1 MIVNENS
8 EILKISEFYEPRFAR
23 RLRLIRFREAL
34 SQHPALENVPL
45 HHPGGLCIYP
55 SPSFII
61 LLIDQSFHTFSTPVA
76 FMTTKR
82 FLSYLLVFLLG
93 FGIYAI
99 CAGKTLFLQSSAP
112 HYVYQAYS
120 FLHGRIDLLQ
130 LPPSIHDLIS
140 FEGKWYV
147 PGAPAPAIIMMLPVA
162 ILGLKTS
169 DIFFN
174 VLLAAINVVL
184 IYDLLGLLAS
194 DPRLS
199 HPISESLRRW
209 LTLFF
214 ALGTT
219 HWYLGAL
226 GSVLFNAQLLAV
238 ACMILF
244 VRDTLTGA
252 SSWRPG
258 FWLGI
263 AFMARPTT
271 IFAITFYFFL
281 VMLQNKN
288 WKSLI
293 LRVLPTLCVLGVF
306 VAVTFAHNFLRFH
319 SPGNFG
325 YEYAQGRPVLI
336 EAYRQFGGFNP
347 VFIPCNLYVA
357 TIAIPFG
364 VEIFPG
370 VLNNLCAHLISTQKP
385 GAFPIELLGSSMF
398 LTMPPLF
405 YLFRARWRDP
415 LVRAALLACLSIFVP
430 LLLYHNTGAS
440 QFGYR
445 YSLDMIV
452 FLLILVASGIGEITA
467 RSRLIIIA
475 SIFINLTG
483 FLLMFYYYYGYEWFK
498 MWW

>member
-1 MIVNENS
+1 MIS
-8 EILKISEFYEPRFAR
+8 
-23 RLRLIRFREAL
+23 
-34 SQHPALENVPL
+34 
-45 HHPGGLCIYP
+45 
-55 SPSFII
+55 
-61 LLIDQSFHTFSTPVA
+61 
-76 FMTTKR
+76 KR
-82 FLSYLLVFLLG
+82 PLSYPLVFLLG
-93 FGIYAI
+93 FTIYAI
-99 CAGKTLFLQSSAP
+99 SAGKTIFAQSSAP

-130 LPPSIHDLIS
+130 LPPSTHDLIF

-147 PGAPAPAIIMMLPVA
+147 PGAPAPAIFMMIPVA

-169 DIFFN
+169 DIF
-174 VLLAAINVVL
+174 INVVLGAVNIVL

-199 HPISESLRRW
+199 RTISESLRRW

-214 ALGTT
+214 AAGTV
-219 HWYLGAL
+219 HWYLSAL

-238 ACMILF
+238 ASMILYT
-244 VRDTLTGA
+244 RETLTGR
-252 SSWRPG
+252 SNWKPG

-271 IFAITFYFFL
+271 IFAITFYIFI
-281 VMLQNKN
+281 VMLQHRN
-288 WKSLI
+288 WKTLAVK
-293 LRVLPTLCVLGVF
+293 LLPTFTVLGIF
-306 VAVTFAHNFLRFH
+306 VGITLTHNLLRFH
-319 SPGNFG
+319 SLGNFG
-325 YEYAQGRPVLI
+325 YEYALGRPVLI
-336 EAYRQFGGFNP
+336 EAYHQYGGFNP
-347 VFIPCNLYVA
+347 VFLPCNLYVA
-357 TIAIPFG
+357 TIAFPFG

-370 VLNNLCAHLISTQKP
+370 VLDNLCAHLVSAQNP
-385 GAFPIELLGSSMF
+385 GAFPLELLGSSMF

-415 LVRAALLACLSIFVP
+415 LVRAALLGCVSIFAV

-452 FLLILVASGIGEITA
+452 FLLILVASGMEEMTT
-467 RSRLIIIA
+467 RSKLLIAA

-483 FLLMFYYYYGYEWFK
+483 FLLMFYYYYGYEWHK
-498 MWW
+498 MWL